1 VIIRGVL
8 YRPVWSFA
16 TGDWDYV
23 DDAGNSIDDVVRTP
37 TFEQLQDW
45 MAAKAAVDL
54 AVERLIA
61 EQGPRLAE
69 LQKEIDET
77 RHGWA
82 YEFAPD
88 AIERQNRH
96 RKLEDERDAIIAR
109 YDPAKQMRGPQS
121 FAVPVP
127 VPLPVSTSVAEIQ
140 GPQELTPELLDPY
153 QNAPYAPDIEP
164 EHGVPLGTYTGIAW
178 THEAVRASVGDA
190 YAYNLPTDMLQVGN
204 DLERLARAGYTEIHI
219 ATGTHGS
226 AVGGLTAEIRFLQ
239 EDQHSISE
247 TMQRHPG
254 LRIVPYDMG
263 DPVQVASFE
272 QMQALAAETRLPG
285 GATLAAFCYSRT
297 RVPDPDMPSPGPIG
311 TVEVLQPAAGAFL
324 SGGMSAAFGVLSV
337 YGGLH
342 DPDQFG
348 ATLKVTGGAAQV
360 VGGTTYV
367 VGSMLESVPVTRF
380 GSVLG
385 EFGGYVGIAATLY
398 DLYRTFDSA
407 QLGSRTDSYE
417 ALTTG
422 FERTLQLA
430 GLMFPEA
437 ALAAVA
443 FHYGFEPMAEK
454 GAEIAAPVFVGGVSQ
469 AYGIPDWMVWGMHG
483 Q

>member
-1 VIIRGVL
+1 MIVRGVL

-23 DDAGNSIDDVVRTP
+23 DDAGNNVEDVVRTP
-37 TFEQLQDW
+37 TLGQVQTW

-109 YDPAKQMRGPQS
+109 YDPAKQAQGPQS
-121 FAVPVP
+121 FAPS
-127 VPLPVSTSVAEIQ
+127 VPLPVSTSLAEIQ
-140 GPQELTPELLDPY
+140 GPHELSPELLDPH
-153 QNAPYAPDIEP
+153 QNASYAPDIEP
-164 EHGVPLGTYTGIAW
+164 EHGTRLGKYTGLAW

-226 AVGGLTAEIRFLQ
+226 NVGELEAEIKFLRQ
-239 EDQHSISE
+239 DARSIYE
-247 TMQRHPG
+247 AMQRHPG
-254 LRIVPYDMG
+254 LKIVPYNMA
-263 DPVQVASFE
+263 DPAQVAAFE
-272 QMQALAAETRLPG
+272 QVQALAAETRLPG

-311 TVEVLQPAAGAFL
+311 TVEVLEPAPGAFL

-342 DPDQFG
+342 DPDRLG
-348 ATLKVTGGAAQV
+348 ATLKLTGGTAQV

-367 VGSMLESVPVTRF
+367 VGSMMESIPVARV

-385 EFGGYVGIAATLY
+385 EFGGYAGAAATLY
-398 DLYRTFDSA
+398 DLYRSFGSG
-407 QLGSRTDSYE
+407 QLGSRPDSYR
-417 ALTTG
+417 ALTSG
-422 FERTLQLA
+422 FEGTLQLA

-437 ALAAVA
+437 ALVA
-443 FHYGFEPMAEK
+443 LTFHYGVEPAAEK
-454 GAEIAAPVFVGGVSQ
+454 GAEIATPAFVGAISQ

-483 Q
+483 R